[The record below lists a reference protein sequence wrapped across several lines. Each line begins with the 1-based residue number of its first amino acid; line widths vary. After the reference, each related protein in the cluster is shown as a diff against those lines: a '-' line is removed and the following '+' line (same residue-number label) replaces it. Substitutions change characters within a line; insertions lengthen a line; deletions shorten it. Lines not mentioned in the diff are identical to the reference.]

1 MQSADMHTEAF
12 EFSLIPKKMATTDLA
27 LSLSG
32 AGFSFGSVREE
43 TLLSSWPAPNWVIDG
58 NRIRQLRSRAEEREI
73 RRRRM
78 LAECGEIDPYVLIQ
92 IPPVPTLAFGDWGWT
107 AYIVETCFSGGN
119 DGVTGVAVLYQDAR
133 HYYAAMV
140 LPDGKGRLVLRDEDD
155 VKVLDQAPLEKRDRY
170 TVRIDVSAGKIKAD
184 FAGGPGLGVSGTAYS
199 RGKCAFVC
207 EGISEFGVVE
217 VRGRRLLV
225 EDSSLPKAPEMELL
239 VEGALGKMH
248 TRGRVVV
255 VDVDGDGLPELLSDD
270 DFGNVLSCQHLRH
283 GRVWSLGPFE
293 HPVSRG
299 GDIPLAS
306 FDIDGD
312 GRREIVF
319 AADFGI
325 HVHDAATGEHKA
337 SVDSPIANPYREN
350 SGYPHERILGDAIG
364 PMVTTPGKPPGF
376 YIKDRYWNIWAY
388 DHALSPLWHR
398 AVNTGHYPLP
408 VRLRETEPDYLFA
421 SRSLLSPAGDIV
433 WDLDLPDHSDAVGY
447 FAMRGEHKR
456 LYVAAGEEGLL
467 ELVPET
473 GEIVKQLKWGH
484 VQQYS
489 VGRYDRGREGC
500 QLLATTL
507 WQEPGICFLLDENLD
522 LISRWVDMSQDLGTQ
537 ALPWGTDG
545 ADLAV
550 NRSGIRDPSSGR
562 LVRPFPDT
570 TGNVRQLAVLD
581 LPGYG
586 TGCLLLV
593 NDESWQIWK
602 TGANVPDIASRLRPN
617 ALEPTGYLPF
627 LAL

>member
-92 IPPVPTLAFGDWGWT
+92 NPPVPTLAFGDWGWT
-107 AYIVETCFSGGN
+107 SYIVETCFSGGN

-337 SVDSPIANPYREN
+337 SVNSPIANPYREN
-350 SGYPHERILGDAIG
+350 ADYPHELLLADALC
-364 PMVTTPGKPPGF
+364 PMRVLPGEPPGF
-376 YIKDRYWNIWAY
+376 YVKDRYWNIWVY
-388 DHALSPLWHR
+388 DHRLNPLWHR
-398 AVNTGHYPLP
+398 ALNTGHFPLP
-408 VRLRETEPDYLFA
+408 IRFDDDPRDYLFA
-421 SRSLLSPAGDIV
+421 GRTMLSPDGEVV
-433 WDLDLPDHSDAVGY
+433 WSLGLPDHSDAVGF
-447 FAMRGEHKR
+447 FALNDKPR

-467 ELVPET
+467 ELEPRT
-473 GEIVKQLKWGH
+473 GEICTQLKYGH

-489 VGRYDRGREGC
+489 VGRFSKERSEY

-507 WQEPGICFLLDENLD
+507 WREPGICYVLDKKLD
-522 LISRWVDMSQDLGTQ
+522 LIGRWREMATDL
-537 ALPWGTDG
+537 ANYPVPWGTDG
-545 ADLAV
+545 RDLIV
-550 NRSGIRDPSSGR
+550 DSGGIRDPFTGELLRPLPDRIGR
-562 LVRPFPDT
+562 VRK
-570 TGNVRQLAVLD
+570 LAVLD
-581 LPGYG
+581 LPKYGPGY
-586 TGCLLLV
+586 LFV
-593 NDESWQIWK
+593 INEEQWQLW
-602 TGANVPDIASRLRPN
+602 GAGSNVPAREPRNRPN
-617 ALEPTGYLPF
+617 ALVPTSYLPI
-627 LAL
+627 LDL